1 MVEKFSL
8 RTFGA
13 FAYSTAGR
21 KKPLRLAQE
30 FTGLTAAL

>member
-8 RTFGA
+8 RIFGA
-13 FAYSTAGR
+13 IAYNTAGP